1 MKKSLF
7 VNAFTQVFILTFLL
21 NVAFVHK
28 TYAEEKSMKI
38 AIINMQKIEQD
49 TQASK
54 DLQKKISLKEQEL
67 QKDLITRKNKIENKF
82 RELESKR
89 AVMSGEA
96 LQKEAKK
103 LESDYQKLQM
113 DEKMYMQ
120 IFEMARMFVLQ
131 EMQGYV
137 VKATNKVASDKYD
150 AVVPSA
156 MFIYIN
162 DDKFDD
168 ITKKVVS
175 QMDNISKKVD
185 YEKAYKNAQ
194 EQVKKM
200 LEAQKK

>member
-21 NVAFVHK
+21 NVALMHK

-49 TQASK
+49 AQASK

-137 VKATNKVASDKYD
+137 VQATNKVASDKYD

-185 YEKAYKNAQ
+185 YEKAYKTAQ
-194 EQVKKM
+194 EQAKKM
-200 LEAQKK
+200 LESQKK